1 MLTPAY
7 PLISE
12 PTFEFEHVNI
22 KTLTHIT
29 LVTMGLIAFTL
40 PESGTQIS

>member
-1 MLTPAY
+1 MLTPTY

-22 KTLTHIT
+22 ESLTHIT
-29 LVTMGLIAFTL
+29 LVTIGLITFTL
-40 PESGTQIS
+40 PESGT